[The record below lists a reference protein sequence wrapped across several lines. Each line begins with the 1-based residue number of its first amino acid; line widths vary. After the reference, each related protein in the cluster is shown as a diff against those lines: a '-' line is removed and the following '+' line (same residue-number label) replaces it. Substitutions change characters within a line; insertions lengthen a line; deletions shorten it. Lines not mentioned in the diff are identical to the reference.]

1 MYLEQRI
8 ALEEQEQERK
18 FRASLNLV
26 EKLADNAL
34 HYCLTLALV
43 SCIMFN
49 IGLLIGLAL

>member
-1 MYLEQRI
+1 MYLEDRI
-8 ALEEQEQERK
+8 RLEEEESERR
-18 FRASLNLV
+18 FQASLNVV

-49 IGLLIGLAL
+49 IGLLIGFVL

>member
-8 ALEEQEQERK
+8 KLEEEERERR
-18 FRASLNLV
+18 FQASLNVV
-26 EKLADNAL
+26 EKLADNPL

-49 IGLLIGLAL
+49 IGLLIGFVL